1 MIKFG
6 DIKINDLSKKHV
18 LECLETSQITMG
30 PKVALFEKEW
40 ATLFEYPHSVAF
52 NSGTSSLIAALIALY
67 DYGAKPGDGII
78 CPALSFIASAN
89 AIRAAG
95 FRPVFVDVRKHDL
108 QINEELVKWT
118 IENHGAS
125 HISGIVGV
133 NLMGHPCRLDV
144 LQDIAEYFKIK
155 LIVDNCEAYGCKLYN
170 KYSLEYADME
180 VTSHYIAHII
190 QSCEMGTVSTY
201 DKKTKDILKSIRSH
215 GRQPDSLYFDHSRY
229 GLNLK
234 PTDLHASIGLG
245 QLPDFWIIFN
255 KRKDIL
261 KRYSDAID
269 GYKDKFYLVEES
281 PGVNI
286 APHAFSL
293 TLKEAYATDIYHIK
307 TELDAANIQ
316 WKRNF
321 QSMPKSGA
329 FNYLNDFKSYPNAEY
344 ISNHGIHIGC
354 SDLMTDENV
363 EFVCDT
369 LEKICE
375 KIK

>member
-30 PKVALFEKEW
+30 PKVAQFEKEW
-40 ATLFEYPHSVAF
+40 AKLFDYSHSVAF
-52 NSGTSSLIAALIALY
+52 NSGTSGLIAACIALY

-95 FRPVFVDVRKHDL
+95 FRPVFVDIRKDDL
-108 QINEELVKWT
+108 QINEDLVKST

-125 HISGIVGV
+125 HIAGIVGV

-144 LQDIAEYFKIK
+144 LKEIAEFFKIK
-155 LIVDNCEAYGCKLYN
+155 LIVDNCEAYGCKLLG
-170 KYSLEYADME
+170 KYSLEYGDME
-180 VTSHYIAHII
+180 VTSNYIAHII
-190 QSCEMGTVSTY
+190 QSCEFSTVST
-201 DKKTKDILKSIRSH
+201 DNKKTKDILKSIRSH

-245 QLPDFWIIFN
+245 QLPDFWTIFN
-255 KRKDIL
+255 RRKDIL
-261 KRYSDAID
+261 KRYSEAIE
-269 GYKDKFYLVEES
+269 GHKNKFYLVEENS
-281 PGVNI
+281 NI
-286 APHAFSL
+286 NMAPHAFSL
-293 TLKEAYATDIYHIK
+293 TLVEKYAWHHNDIK
-307 TELDAANIQ
+307 ARLDKADIQ

-321 QSMPKSGA
+321 QSMPSSGA
-329 FNYLNDFKSYPNAEY
+329 FNYLNDKQRYSNAEY
-344 ISNHGIHIGC
+344 VSDYGLHIGC
-354 SDLMTDENV
+354 SDLMTDEDV
-363 EFVCDT
+363 DYVCEV
-369 LEKICE
+369 LKIICE
-375 KIK
+375 NIK